1 MQFSSFPNFYKMNIS
16 ILLKNRNVL
25 FLSLVSLSLLVSS
38 CRSLKDEVVY
48 FQNAKNF
55 ETIVDT
61 DTFTP
66 KFKVNDIVSIYV
78 STYDVEASR
87 PFNLLKQSGNN
98 SQFLDYIID
107 TDGNIDFPVL
117 GKIKLIGLT
126 VEEAKDLIKKK
137 LSDGYLKDP
146 IVNMRI
152 LNFRISVLGEVRS
165 PGTYMVSGQ
174 RITIMEALGL
184 AGDLTIKGR
193 RDNILVVRDFN
204 GTKTYTRVNLT
215 NKEVF
220 NSPVYFL
227 TQNDVVYVEP
237 NNSAMSE
244 SKGDSR
250 IGLILSISSFLI
262 SLAILT
268 TRF

>member
-1 MQFSSFPNFYKMNIS
+1 MIVCSAI
-16 ILLKNRNVL
+16 VL
-25 FLSLVSLSLLVSS
+25 SS
-38 CRSLKDEVVY
+38 CATKKDIVY

-78 STYDVEASR
+78 STFDTEASK
-87 PFNLLKQSGNN
+87 PFNLVKSTGGNTGAGN
-98 SQFLDYIID
+98 QFLDYLID
-107 TDGNIDFPVL
+107 IEGNIDFPVL
-117 GKIKLIGLT
+117 GKIKLLGLT
-126 VEEAKDLIKKK
+126 VEQSKELIKQK
-137 LSDGYLKDP
+137 LSEGYLKDP
-146 IVNMRI
+146 IVNIRI
-152 LNFRISVLGEVRS
+152 LNFRITILGDVRS
-165 PGTYMVSGQ
+165 PGTYFISGE

-193 RDNILVVRDFN
+193 RDNVLVIRDFN
-204 GTKTYTRVNLT
+204 GTKTYTRIDLT

-237 NNSAMSE
+237 NNSSISTAS
-244 SKGDSR
+244 GDSR
-250 IGLILSISSFLI
+250 IGTIISITSF
-262 SLAILT
+262 ILT
-268 TRF
+268 TALIFVTRN